1 MWMDAEASNKFL
13 EDLLHE
19 YAVKLD
25 AKEQHIQKLKTEIRS
40 LTQELQYYRA
50 HQFPGSVYGE
60 PPVINVPSNSNTG
73 YFNLALPN
81 VEVSLGNSPVEGAY
95 HIVAKISSQNK
106 VSYSYYITK
115 EALLSTKDKIGMLT
129 FLHKKVL
136 EEMERQLKNS
146 L

>member
-25 AKEQHIQKLKTEIRS
+25 AKEQHIQKLKADIRS
-40 LTQELQYYRA
+40 LTQELQYYRS
-50 HQFPGSVYGE
+50 HQFIGSIYDE
-60 PPVINVPSNSNTG
+60 PTTIDVPNNCNKAH
-73 YFNLALPN
+73 FNLNVPN
-81 VEVSLGNSPVEGAY
+81 VEVSLTDSTRENAY
-95 HIVAKISSQNK
+95 HIVAKITDQNK

-115 EALLSTKDKIGMLT
+115 EALLSAKDKVGMLT
-129 FLHKKVL
+129 YLHKKVL

-146 L
+146 S

>member
-25 AKEQHIQKLKTEIRS
+25 AKEQHIQRLKTEIRS
-40 LTQELQYYRA
+40 LTQELQYYRS
-50 HQFPGSVYGE
+50 HQFPGSIYEE
-60 PPVINVPSNSNTG
+60 PPIIDVPTIYNKAQ
-73 YFNLALPN
+73 FNLSVPN
-81 VEVSLGNSPVEGAY
+81 VEVSLTDSVSENAY
-95 HIVAKISSQNK
+95 HIVAKITDQNK

-115 EALLSTKDKIGMLT
+115 EALLSAKDKVGMLT
-129 FLHKKVL
+129 YLHKKVL

-146 L
+146 T

>member
-81 VEVSLGNSPVEGAY
+81 VEVSLSNSPVEDAY

-146 L
+146 S

>member
-1 MWMDAEASNKFL
+1 MDAEASNKFL

-25 AKEQHIQKLKTEIRS
+25 AKEQHIQRLKSDIRS

-50 HQFPGSVYGE
+50 HQFTGSIYGE
-60 PPVINVPSNSNTG
+60 PPTIDVPINYNKAH
-73 YFNLALPN
+73 FNLNVPN
-81 VEVSLGNSPVEGAY
+81 VEVAINDVSSEGAY
-95 HIVAKISSQNK
+95 HIVAKITDQNK

-129 FLHKKVL
+129 YLHKKVL

-146 L
+146 S

>member
-1 MWMDAEASNKFL
+1 MDAEASNKFL

-50 HQFPGSVYGE
+50 HQFSGSIYDE
-60 PPVINVPSNSNTG
+60 PPIVDVPTSYNTAS
-73 YFNLALPN
+73 FNLRLPK
-81 VEVSLGNSPVEGAY
+81 VEVSLEDAKEDPGY
-95 HIVAKISSQNK
+95 HIVARITNQNK
-106 VSYSYYITK
+106 ISYSYYITK
-115 EALLSTKDKIGMLT
+115 EALLTAKDKIGMLT

-146 L
+146 T